1 MVKSAREIFP
11 NDRRFIWMT
20 TNETGGYGAGY
31 VTGDY
36 DGVFV
41 VAKQRASCL
50 HNTSTVLIGQ
60 EGGRRPH
67 SRLFHG
73 DAITLIISACWL
85 LTTCGF
91 PNYEWLFLSRLFSFP
106 FHIERTY
113 ERTNEFFKALCS
125 ILINSLLPF

>member
-1 MVKSAREIFP
+1 
-11 NDRRFIWMT
+11 MT

-36 DGVFV
+36 DGVFA

-60 EGGRRPH
+60 EIGRRPH
-67 SRLFHG
+67 SHLFHG

-85 LTTCGF
+85 LTTCRF
-91 PNYEWLFLSRLFSFP
+91 SNYEWLFLSPVFDAVSKGEANFP
-106 FHIERTY
+106 KHFAV
-113 ERTNEFFKALCS
+113 F
-125 ILINSLLPF
+125 